1 MSKTKKYLKKKRKT
15 KKKRMKIGG
24 NEELYK
30 QFIDDYKYLV
40 GVMEKQ
46 KEKDRL
52 QTIQINN
59 CLEENENLK
68 KYDTQREEYI
78 KRLESYTERL
88 EKVSKSVTE
97 HRDELIK
104 KLESHKK

>member
-15 KKKRMKIGG
+15 NKKRMKIGG

-30 QFIDDYKYLV
+30 QFMDNYKYLV

-52 QTIQINN
+52 QTIQIDN

-68 KYDTQREEYI
+68 KYDTQREKYI
-78 KRLESYTERL
+78 KNLESYTERL
-88 EKVSKSVTE
+88 EKLLESVTE
-97 HRDELIK
+97 YRDELIK
-104 KLESHKK
+104 KLESDK